1 MTYLRQ
7 GSGGPAPTLGEL
19 EQLVLLAILQCGED
33 AYTVPIGERLARGSR
48 RRLARGALYTS
59 LDRLESKGL
68 VRSHLGEPLAVR
80 GGRARRY
87 FAVTPPGLDALRAAR
102 HALLTLSEGLES
114 VLDVKS

>member
-1 MTYLRQ
+1 MTEVP
-7 GSGGPAPTLGEL
+7 SLGEL

-33 AYTVPIGERLARGSR
+33 AYTVPIGERLAQGR

-68 VRSHLGEPLAVR
+68 VQSRLGEPLAVR

-87 FAVTPPGLDALRAAR
+87 FAVTPAGLDGLRAAR

-114 VLDVKS
+114 VLDMKVAKP